1 MNRDGSVIGADASGK
16 AFLEQGADEI
26 GTRVEQQMQ
35 RTFSRAPFGEQQKI
49 ALACRYLADQQHA
62 RSLAGQISVRLD
74 DGTFWTN
81 GFAVGFGDL
90 SLGDL
95 VRVTHELEVVEGKGM
110 PNPATRFHM
119 WVYEKRPD
127 LRAIVHTH
135 PPHASALAMTGTPL
149 VVAHMDAMMFHED
162 VAQLEQWPGV
172 PLANEEGR
180 LISEALG
187 DKNAILLANH
197 GILTAGD
204 SLEAA
209 VYRAI
214 NLEHAAELQILA
226 AATGRPPVPVGEQ
239 LAREA
244 RRFVT
249 SRKFIDATFDYW
261 IGMAAKRHPDVSR

>member
-1 MNRDGSVIGADASGK
+1 MSK
-16 AFLEQGADEI
+16 AFLEKAAGEISAD
-26 GTRVEQQMQ
+26 VERQMQ
-35 RTFSRAPFGEQQKI
+35 RTFARADFGDREKI
-49 ALACRYLADQQHA
+49 VLACRYLAEQQHA
-62 RSLAGQISVRLD
+62 RTLAGQISVRLD

-81 GFAVGFGDL
+81 GFAVGFGDIAI
-90 SLGDL
+90 GDL
-95 VRVTHELEVVEGKGM
+95 VRVTSDLEIVEGGGM

-127 LRAIVHTH
+127 VRSIVHTH
-135 PPHASALAMTGTPL
+135 PPHASALAMTGQPL
-149 VVAHMDAMMFHED
+149 VVAHMDAMMFYDD
-162 VAQLEQWPGV
+162 VAQLVEWPGV

-187 DKNAILLANH
+187 GKNAILLANH

-204 SLEAA
+204 TLEAA
-209 VYRAI
+209 VYRAV

-226 AATGRPPVPVGEQ
+226 AASGHPPLPVGEA
-239 LAREA
+239 LATEA

-261 IGMAAKRHPDVSR
+261 IRMAAKRHPDALEERAS